1 MVHLVHIHDS
11 KNKYW
16 NGVVSK
22 ETRDE
27 FTSTTLR
34 QLGELSMLNL
44 SAVKR
49 EQIIFIL
56 NSVTHTRV
64 RNEHLVY

>member
-11 KNKYW
+11 KNNYC

-34 QLGELSMLNL
+34 QLGELSMLIL